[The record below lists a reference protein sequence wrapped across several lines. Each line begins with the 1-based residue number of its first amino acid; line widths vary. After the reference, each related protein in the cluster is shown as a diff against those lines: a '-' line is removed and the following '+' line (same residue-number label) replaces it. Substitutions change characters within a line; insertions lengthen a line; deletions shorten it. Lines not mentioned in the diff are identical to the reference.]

1 MESTG
6 QRKTVRE
13 LVAELAELEDGIR
26 QARATAKHASPGVGT
41 LSPELLELVRRE
53 RQVIAALRRYRPEF

>member
-6 QRKTVRE
+6 QHKTVRE
-13 LVAELAELEDGIR
+13 LIAELAELEDGIR
-26 QARATAKHASPGVGT
+26 KAREAAKQTRRGVGA

-53 RQVIAALRRYRPEF
+53 KTVIAALRRYRPRF